1 MQRRSAYPGKDMPG
15 SGENTL
21 IDRHQVHQRSCS
33 AAVCTATRKAGS
45 LRFVLTTIPM
55 PAPWLCKNHLHR
67 QRATPLRTCGL
78 QHKAATAR
86 K

>member
-33 AAVCTATRKAGS
+33 AAVCTAARKAGS

-55 PAPWLCKNHLHR
+55 PAPWLCKNHPRR

-78 QHKAATAR
+78 QHKAAAAR